1 MQTNQNDIGNVSSDS
16 ILLFFAP
23 FLPSVRNSTIYAD
36 RPTSLSPSILTRDS
50 FRRDLLLSISNDFLH
65 FIESMVKN
73 LGSNAKLQKQKR
85 KDLATILESRYKKVE
100 FVNIIMSALGVF
112 DNSSVDFF
120 EMLKDF
126 EFERK
131 AGITWS
137 IFLITSAIRTSCGIF
152 CHIINDM
159 DIPNSRHSKNFHSL
173 LVALRL
179 FLVGFCQSC
188 RFCTKYLERFAVAY

>member
-1 MQTNQNDIGNVSSDS
+1 
-16 ILLFFAP
+16 
-23 FLPSVRNSTIYAD
+23 
-36 RPTSLSPSILTRDS
+36 
-50 FRRDLLLSISNDFLH
+50 
-65 FIESMVKN
+65 MVKN

-131 AGITWS
+131 AGIT
-137 IFLITSAIRTSCGIF
+137 
-152 CHIINDM
+152 
-159 DIPNSRHSKNFHSL
+159 
-173 LVALRL
+173 
-179 FLVGFCQSC
+179 
-188 RFCTKYLERFAVAY
+188 